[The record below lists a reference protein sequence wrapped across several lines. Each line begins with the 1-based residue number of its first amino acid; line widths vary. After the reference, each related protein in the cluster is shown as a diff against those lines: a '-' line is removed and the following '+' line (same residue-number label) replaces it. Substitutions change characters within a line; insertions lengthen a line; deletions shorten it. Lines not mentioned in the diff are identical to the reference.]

1 MTDFYPPEE
10 EMEPALKDGLSAWDD
25 LRRIADELELKL
37 HLASMDARDRWR
49 AIEPRLAMIEE
60 RLARTGKRVTK
71 AIMEEVADVRA
82 AIERLRD
89 DVAKGN

>member
-10 EMEPALKDGLSAWDD
+10 EEPALKDGLSAWDD

-49 AIEPRLAMIEE
+49 AIEPRLVMIEE

-71 AIMEEVADVRA
+71 AIMDEVADVRA

-89 DVAKGN
+89 DVANGN